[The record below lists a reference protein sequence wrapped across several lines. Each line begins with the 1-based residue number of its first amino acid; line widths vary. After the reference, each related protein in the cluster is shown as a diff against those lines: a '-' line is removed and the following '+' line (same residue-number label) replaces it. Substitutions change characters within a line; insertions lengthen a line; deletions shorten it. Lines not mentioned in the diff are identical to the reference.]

1 MAAIVY
7 QTDKRSGITYAYE
20 SVSRWD
26 KEKQQSRAKRTLIGR
41 VDKETGKIVPT
52 RGTNK
57 KKNKPTES
65 SKVPIVSARYF
76 YGATYLLDHIGEK
89 TGVAADLQACF
100 PNSFRKIL
108 SLAYFMVLE
117 DSSPISRF
125 AKWGQLHKHP
135 FGDAIPSQRISDLF
149 AAITEEEKLQFFR
162 LQAKRRMENE
172 YWAYDTTSISSYS
185 KFLKQVKHGNNK
197 EHDRLPQINLALV
210 FGEESNLP
218 FYYRKLAGNILDV
231 KTVTTLLADIDF
243 LGLKKVNLVMDRGF
257 YSQANINGLYQ
268 NHLKFLIAVKR
279 SLLFVKNQIDK
290 VRDSIRDWTNY
301 SKRHELFMTSVTIAW
316 DYSQKRPY
324 KGDILRGKRRMYLH
338 IYYNPEQ
345 ALEDEKKFTEH
356 LLQLQDELESGERNP
371 QHEKQYEKYFSITS
385 TPVRGLKLKVK
396 QQAIDEAKRNY
407 GFFTLASNKIKDAGE
422 ALDNY
427 RNKDLAEKAFGN
439 LKDRLSL
446 RRLEVSSELSLDGKL
461 FVEFIALIYLSFIKK
476 TMQDKELFGK
486 YTMQEV
492 LDQFD
497 VIECF
502 EHPGHKLHI
511 GEITEKQENLYQ
523 EFKIPSPSSL

>member
-26 KEKQQSRAKRTLIGR
+26 KEKQQSRSKRTLIGR
-41 VDKETGKIVPT
+41 VDKETGEIVPT

-57 KKNKPTES
+57 KNKPTES
-65 SKVPIVSARYF
+65 NKAPVMSARYF

-89 TGVAADLQACF
+89 TGIAADLQACF
-100 PNSFRKIL
+100 PNRYRKIL
-108 SLAYFMVLE
+108 SVAYFMVLE

-125 AKWGQLHKHP
+125 PKWGKLHKHP

-149 AAITEEEKLQFFR
+149 ASITEEEKLQFFR
-162 LQAKRRMENE
+162 LQAKRRIENE

-185 KFLKQVKHGNNK
+185 NCLKQVKPGNNK
-197 EHDRLPQINLALV
+197 EHDQLPQINLALI
-210 FGEESNLP
+210 FGEKSNLP
-218 FYYRKLAGNILDV
+218 FYYRKLAGNITDV

-243 LGLKKVNLVMDRGF
+243 LDLKKVNLVMDRGF

-268 NHLKFLIAVKR
+268 KHLKFLIGVKR
-279 SLLFVKNQIDK
+279 SLSFVKNQIDK
-290 VRDSIRDWTNY
+290 VRDTIRDWINY
-301 SKRHELFMTSVTIAW
+301 SERHELFMTSVTIDW

-324 KGDILRGKRRMYLH
+324 KGDTLRGKRRMYLH

-345 ALEDEKKFTEH
+345 ALEDEKKFTKH

-385 TPVRGLKLKVK
+385 TPVRGVKFKVK
-396 QQAIDEAKRNY
+396 QQVIDEAKRNY
-407 GFFTLASNKIKDAGE
+407 GYFTLASNKIKDAGE
-422 ALDNY
+422 ALDIY

-446 RRLEVSSELSLDGKL
+446 RRLEVTSELSLDGKL

-476 TMQDKELFGK
+476 TMQGKELFGK
-486 YTMQEV
+486 YTIQEL